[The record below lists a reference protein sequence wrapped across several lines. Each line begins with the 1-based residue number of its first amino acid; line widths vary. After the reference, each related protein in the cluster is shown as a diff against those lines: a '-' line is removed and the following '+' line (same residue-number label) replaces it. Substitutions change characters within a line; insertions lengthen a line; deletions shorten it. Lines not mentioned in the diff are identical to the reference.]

1 MPPLDRNGLDRE
13 ARSDGACKVA
23 RAECDLGPPE
33 TDMDV
38 VTAAVPAPAATTT
51 PPRLLETIYRTEAGK
66 LSAYFYRRLK
76 GDDEPADYVQEVFAR
91 LARHMPLET
100 IRQPRHY
107 LRRIARNL
115 LFERSR
121 RLKTRAIFNSVPL
134 SPLIEPSVLPDQEQ
148 GLEMEDVMAAYRRAL
163 DDLPARTRDVF
174 VLHRVDELTYKE
186 IGEQLGITI
195 PTVQYHVA
203 RALAHLDAALGQ
215 E

>member
-1 MPPLDRNGLDRE
+1 MQGLPCNLTVGEGERVGASCAADAADAPVLLD
-13 ARSDGACKVA
+13 VMY
-23 RAECDLGPPE
+23 RA
-33 TDMDV
+33 
-38 VTAAVPAPAATTT
+38 
-51 PPRLLETIYRTEAGK
+51 EAGK
-66 LSAYFYRRLK
+66 LSAYFHRRLK

-91 LARHMPLET
+91 LARLLPQGT
-100 IRQPRHY
+100 VRQPRHY

-121 RLKTRAIFNSVPL
+121 RLRTRVLFNYVPI
-134 SPLIEPSVLPDQEQ
+134 SPACEPSVLPDQEQ
-148 GLEMEDVMAAYRRAL
+148 GLEMEDVMVAYRRAL
-163 DDLPARTRDVF
+163 DDLPARTREVF
-174 VLHRVDELTYKE
+174 VLHRVDDLTYRE

>member
-1 MPPLDRNGLDRE
+1 MPPSDEETRR
-13 ARSDGACKVA
+13 ARSCN
-23 RAECDLGPPE
+23 P
-33 TDMDV
+33 
-38 VTAAVPAPAATTT
+38 ATTRDDAVLNET
-51 PPRLLETIYRTEAGK
+51 GVEVEDAEVTEATTVRDAPVLLDTMYRAEAGK
-66 LSAYFYRRLK
+66 LSAYFHRRLR
-76 GDDEPADYVQEVFAR
+76 GDDEASDYVQEVFAR

-121 RLKTRAIFNSVPL
+121 RLKTRVMFNYVPM
-134 SPLIEPSVLPDQEQ
+134 SPALEPSALPEQEQ

-163 DDLPARTRDVF
+163 DELPVRTRDVF
-174 VLHRVDELTYKE
+174 VLHRVDELTYNE
-186 IGEQLGITI
+186 IGERLGITI